1 MIIAAIMAA
10 PPVWLVAPF
19 ILLLLLI
26 ATGPLFFESFWHHY
40 YKAISVALGALVGLY
55 YILVYHQTW
64 LVAETFAEYVSFIS
78 LLLALFIASGGI
90 YVFADLESKAS
101 TNIAFLL
108 LGAALTNIIGTTGAS
123 VLLIRPF
130 MRVNRYRLQ
139 PYHIV
144 FFIFFI
150 SNLGGLLTP
159 IGDPPLFMGF
169 LKGVP
174 FFWTFTHLFVEWLLA
189 LALLSIVFYYFER
202 KNTKLDDVDISTH
215 YTNKIK
221 IDGKRNFVW
230 LALIVCSVFI
240 DPNTIDGLPAIE
252 IHGKKVSFIRE
263 CIQLL
268 LAFGCYRFASKPAL
282 QKNDFNFE
290 PIKEVGYLFVGIF
303 LTMIPALQLLSAA
316 GASGSLTLSQSFLY
330 WVTGLFS
337 SVLDN
342 APTYVNFFTLT
353 LTVFGFDPGSVQ
365 SVQQFITSE
374 HAHYIMAI
382 STGAVFFGAM
392 TYIGNGPNFMVKALA
407 EQNGVKMPGFFQY
420 IFKYSVP
427 ILLPIL
433 VVIWLVFYL

>member
-1 MIIAAIMAA
+1 MIIATIMSA
-10 PPVWLVAPF
+10 PPFWLVTPF
-19 ILLLLLI
+19 VLLLLLI
-26 ATGPLFFESFWHHY
+26 ATGPLFFETFWHHY
-40 YKAISVALGALVGLY
+40 YKTIAVVLGASVGLY
-55 YILVYHQTW
+55 YILVYHQTA
-64 LVAETFAEYVSFIS
+64 LVAETLAEYISFIS

-108 LGAALTNIIGTTGAS
+108 IGAALTNIIGTTGAS

-130 MRVNRYRLQ
+130 MRINRYRLQ

-169 LKGVP
+169 LKGIP
-174 FFWTFTHLFVEWLLA
+174 FFWTFNHLLTEWILAMVLLT
-189 LALLSIVFYYFER
+189 LAFYYFER
-202 KNTKLDDVDISTH
+202 KNTQFDEVDVSTH
-215 YTNKIK
+215 YTNKII
-221 IDGKRNFVW
+221 IDGKRNFIW

-240 DPNTIDGLPAIE
+240 DPNTIEGLPAIE
-252 IHGKKVSFIRE
+252 IHGKKVSYIRE
-263 CIQLL
+263 CIQLV
-268 LAFGCYRFASKPAL
+268 LAFGCYRFASKQAL
-282 QKNDFNFE
+282 QKNTFNFE
-290 PIKEVGYLFVGIF
+290 PIKEVGFLFVGIF
-303 LTMIPALQLLSAA
+303 LTMIPALQLLTAA
-316 GASGSLTLSQSFLY
+316 GSSGDLQLSQSFLY
-330 WVTGLFS
+330 WATGAFS
-337 SVLDN
+337 SILDN

-353 LTVFGFDPGSVQ
+353 LTVFGFDPTSVS
-365 SVQQFITSE
+365 SVKEFITSAN
-374 HAHYIMAI
+374 AHYIMAI

-420 IFKYSVP
+420 IFKYSIP

-433 VVIWLVFYL
+433 IIIWLVFYL